1 MTRIL
6 VVEDEA
12 PILENIIEALD
23 LEGFEVRGAANGQL
37 GLEIAAG
44 MQPDLI
50 ICDITMPVMN
60 GYEMLVRVRSDPQT
74 ASVPFIFLTANVD
87 RASMRL
93 GMESGADD
101 YITKP
106 FRIDELLTA
115 IESRLER
122 QKLIVTEYEDQLAQ
136 LRGSIIHAL
145 PHELR
150 TPLTSILGYSELIML
165 DAEVLDKDQI
175 VEMIATINQNG
186 QRLYHLTE
194 NFLVYAQTEVMRHDP
209 ERLRSLRS
217 HQTCCPR
224 DLILSVA
231 LAQAERA
238 ERSEDLVLEIEDVP
252 AVQVVEENLTK
263 IVEELTNNA
272 FKFSKPGNPVTVQA
286 GPQGNHYRLV
296 ITDRGLGMTPKEIAQ
311 IDAYVQFERRLYEQ
325 QGAGLG
331 LSISRR
337 LAELHGGSLTLTST
351 PQEQT
356 TVEVRLPLHTPA

>member
-12 PILENIIEALD
+12 PILENIIEALE
-23 LEGFEVRGAANGQL
+23 LEGYDAQGAANGQL
-37 GLEIAAG
+37 GLELAT
-44 MQPDLI
+44 QFLPDLI
-50 ICDITMPVMN
+50 ICDIAMPVMN
-60 GYEMLVRVRSDPQT
+60 GYEMLLRVRGNPQT
-74 ASVPFIFLTANVD
+74 ASIPFIFLTANVD

-122 QKLIVTEYEDQLAQ
+122 QKLIVNEYEDQLAQ
-136 LRGSIIHAL
+136 LRGSIIHVL

-165 DAEVLDKDQI
+165 DANTLDKPQI
-175 VEMIATINQNG
+175 VEMVATINQNS

-194 NFLVYAQTEVMRHDP
+194 NFLVYAQTEVIRNDP
-209 ERLRSLRS
+209 ERLRSL
-217 HQTCCPR
+217 HGHNLCCPR
-224 DLILSVA
+224 DLIVSQA
-231 LAQAERA
+231 QAQAERVGRTA
-238 ERSEDLVLEIEDVP
+238 DLELSVEDVP
-252 AVQVVEENLTK
+252 TIQVVEDNLRK
-263 IVEELTNNA
+263 IVEELTSNA
-272 FKFSKPGNPVTVQA
+272 FKFSKPGSPVSVSG
-286 GPQGNHYRLV
+286 GPQDDQYRLTIV
-296 ITDRGLGMTPKEIAQ
+296 DHGQGMTPKEIAH

-331 LSISRR
+331 LTISRR
-337 LAELHGGSLTLTST
+337 LAELHGGSLTITST
-351 PQEQT
+351 PQKQT
-356 TVEVRLPLHTPA
+356 TVEVRLPLYPQE

>member
-6 VVEDEA
+6 VVEDEV
-12 PILENIIEALD
+12 PILENILEALE
-23 LEGFEVRGAANGQL
+23 LEGFEVRGETNGRL
-37 GLEIAAG
+37 GLQGARE

-60 GYEMLVRVRSDPQT
+60 GYEMLLGVRSDPQI
-74 ASVPFIFLTANVD
+74 ASIPFIFLTANVD

-122 QKLIVTEYEDQLAQ
+122 QKIIVTDYEDQMEQ

-150 TPLTSILGYSELIML
+150 TPLTSILGYSELIVL
-165 DAEVLDKDQI
+165 DAEVLDKAQI
-175 VEMIATINQNG
+175 VEMVTTINQNG
-186 QRLYHLTE
+186 QRLYRLTE

-209 ERLRSLRS
+209 ERLRSLRT
-217 HQTCCPR
+217 HQVSSPR
-224 DLILSVA
+224 SLIRSLAETEASRAGRPNDLRLDV
-231 LAQAERA
+231 
-238 ERSEDLVLEIEDVP
+238 EDVP
-252 AVQVVEENLTK
+252 SVQILEDNLRK
-263 IVEELTNNA
+263 IVEELINNA
-272 FKFSKPGNPVTVQA
+272 FKFSKPGSQVMVSA
-286 GPQGNHYRLV
+286 RPQGAMYCLT
-296 ITDRGLGMTPKEIAQ
+296 ITDHGLGMTPKEIARV
-311 IDAYVQFERRLYEQ
+311 DAYVQFERRLYEQ

-331 LSISRR
+331 LSIARR
-337 LAELHGGSLTLTST
+337 LAELHGGTLTITST
-351 PQEQT
+351 PKEQT
-356 TVEVRLPLHTPA
+356 TVEVCLPLRPLA